1 VVRDHLGDR
10 RPDREVSRL
19 TPRREFEAISQGCRG
34 LRPSCP
40 RPLPRAVSVGERFAA
55 WRRHACAMPRL
66 PSAAAHARI
75 TAVSRTRGTRRIQ
88 EVTRGHEG
96 DPARA
101 QEEHCGHHRTRE
113 DTASRRFGTVRPRV
127 QIPGPRPKIVFKFE
141 VFACSV
147 WRVGVT
153 GRSQIFL
160 ELGGGSPVQVDF
172 EPSIELAHGYRTA
185 VMSARARPQGREAPG
200 FENQRRS
207 PRRCA
212 ADAQVRTVRHPAQ
225 ISKVG
230 RSSRG
235 ILDSRDGQIDSQ
247 AVAVG

>member
-40 RPLPRAVSVGERFAA
+40 RPLPRAVSVGERFAP

-147 WRVGVT
+147 GAWGSQGGHRFSWNWVAAA
-153 GRSQIFL
+153 RSKWISNRQLNSLTAIAQPL
-160 ELGGGSPVQVDF
+160 CQH
-172 EPSIELAHGYRTA
+172 AHGP
-185 VMSARARPQGREAPG
+185 RA
-200 FENQRRS
+200 
-207 PRRCA
+207 
-212 ADAQVRTVRHPAQ
+212 VRHLG
-225 ISKVG
+225 SKIKG
-230 RSSRG
+230 
-235 ILDSRDGQIDSQ
+235 
-247 AVAVG
+247 AVHAGVLPTHKSGP

>member
-1 VVRDHLGDR
+1 MSRPASILSTTSATGRLRWGKVRPVATSCLRHATIAERRSPRTDHSRVTHSRNQADTGGHTRTRRRSSSSTGGTLRTPQDTRGHGITPVRD
-10 RPDREVSRL
+10 REAPGSNPGPPTQNR
-19 TPRREFEAISQGCRG
+19 IQIRG
-34 LRPSCP
+34 LRLLRLARGGHREVTDFLGS
-40 RPLPRAVSVGERFAA
+40 G
-55 WRRHACAMPRL
+55 WRR
-66 PSAAAHARI
+66 
-75 TAVSRTRGTRRIQ
+75 
-88 EVTRGHEG
+88 
-96 DPARA
+96 
-101 QEEHCGHHRTRE
+101 
-113 DTASRRFGTVRPRV
+113 
-127 QIPGPRPKIVFKFE
+127 
-141 VFACSV
+141 
-147 WRVGVT
+147 
-153 GRSQIFL
+153 
-160 ELGGGSPVQVDF
+160 PVQVDF

>member
-1 VVRDHLGDR
+1 MRDHLGDR

-40 RPLPRAVSVGERFAA
+40 RPLPRAVSVGERFAP

-113 DTASRRFGTVRPRV
+113 DTASRRFGTVRPRD
-127 QIPGPRPKIVFKFE
+127 QIPGPPTKNRIQIRGLRLLRLARGGHRE
-141 VFACSV
+141 VTDFLGTG
-147 WRVGVT
+147 WRQPG
-153 GRSQIFL
+153 
-160 ELGGGSPVQVDF
+160 
-172 EPSIELAHGYRTA
+172 PS
-185 VMSARARPQGREAPG
+185 G
-200 FENQRRS
+200 F
-207 PRRCA
+207 
-212 ADAQVRTVRHPAQ
+212 RTVN
-225 ISKVG
+225 
-230 RSSRG
+230 
-235 ILDSRDGQIDSQ
+235 
-247 AVAVG
+247 